1 VVPNLGSNVVTP
13 GNGSIPDLLQSYILD
28 MRGTGTALRIISSL
42 PLLVRAAPPTTPVT
56 QGIASP
62 GPPLKGVNA
71 LATTSIT
78 STTVT
83 GSIHT
88 SPSSQQ
94 PITTTNTF
102 DVLSFMT
109 SNTPYSTSSF
119 PSPAK
124 LTSATLAEHSPST
137 SLSISPIPMTS
148 GITNGWSS
156 DHRTLVI
163 VLSTVLG
170 FVGLA
175 LILGA
180 LFLLL
185 RYRRGQSPF
194 CHRGRDAINDDEILS
209 WRRNNFDHKRP
220 QPALLAT
227 GKTEMST
234 TRLGNPPTWRWATPP
249 TLGQTVLSPSS
260 EYPGSPSFLAKAPNA
275 RKGLTDETIPGADP
289 FVGTIKRQSSRLS
302 KPPPGH
308 TRSKSRRSSMSA
320 KSVGSFKWQN
330 RERISSD
337 SKVEDSNFS
346 WFDPEDESVVSQLR
360 TDRTS
365 SSNRTSVFDG
375 LAMGGLS
382 PRPQPRHDGAKLYIG
397 RAIG

>member
-1 VVPNLGSNVVTP
+1 MVPNLGSNVVT
-13 GNGSIPDLLQSYILD
+13 GSIPDPLQSYILD
-28 MRGTGTALRIISSL
+28 MRGTGTALVRIFSL
-42 PLLVRAAPPTTPVT
+42 PLLVRAAPPTSPVT
-56 QGIASP
+56 PSAASP
-62 GPPLKGVNA
+62 EPPLKGANS
-71 LATTSIT
+71 LATTSIP
-78 STTVT
+78 STTIT
-83 GSIHT
+83 ASIQIST
-88 SPSSQQ
+88 SSQQ
-94 PITTTNTF
+94 PITTTNTI

-109 SNTPYSTSSF
+109 SNTPFSTSSF
-119 PSPAK
+119 PSSAT
-124 LTSATLAEHSPST
+124 LTSATLAVQSSYT
-137 SLSISPIPMTS
+137 SVSISPIPMTS
-148 GITNGWSS
+148 GITNGGSL

-170 FVGLA
+170 FVGLV

-185 RYRRGQSPF
+185 RYRRGQLPF

-209 WRRNNFDHKRP
+209 WRRNNCDQKRP
-220 QPALLAT
+220 PPALLAT
-227 GKTEMST
+227 ENPEMNT
-234 TRLGNPPTWRWATPP
+234 ARLGNPPTWRWATPP
-249 TLGQTVLSPSS
+249 TPVQTVLSPSS

-302 KPPPGH
+302 KAPPGH

-320 KSVGSFKWQN
+320 KSVSSFKWQN

-382 PRPQPRHDGAKLYIG
+382 PRPQPRHDGAEMYIG

>member
-1 VVPNLGSNVVTP
+1 
-13 GNGSIPDLLQSYILD
+13 
-28 MRGTGTALRIISSL
+28 MRGTGTTLVRIFSL
-42 PLLVRAAPPTTPVT
+42 PLLVRAAPPAPPVT
-56 QGIASP
+56 PSATSP
-62 GPPLKGVNA
+62 GPPSKGANSPA
-71 LATTSIT
+71 TSPIASTTTTTSIHF
-78 STTVT
+78 ST
-83 GSIHT
+83 
-88 SPSSQQ
+88 SSQQ
-94 PITTTNTF
+94 LITTINTI

-109 SNTPYSTSSF
+109 SNTPDSISSF
-119 PSPAK
+119 PSSATP
-124 LTSATLAEHSPST
+124 TWATLAVHSPTT
-137 SLSISPIPMTS
+137 SPSISTIPMTS
-148 GITNGWSS
+148 SISNEGSS
-156 DHRTLVI
+156 DHRTLLI

-170 FVGLA
+170 FVGLV
-175 LILGA
+175 LILGS

-209 WRRNNFDHKRP
+209 WRRNNFDQKRP
-220 QPALLAT
+220 PPALLAT
-227 GKTEMST
+227 EKPEMST
-234 TRLGNPPTWRWATPP
+234 AKLGNPPTWRWVTPP
-249 TLGQTVLSPSS
+249 TPVQTVLSPSS

-275 RKGLTDETIPGADP
+275 RMGLTDETIPGADP

-330 RERISSD
+330 RERVSSD
-337 SKVEDSNFS
+337 SKAEGSNFS
-346 WFDPEDESVVSQLR
+346 WFDPEDESVVGQLR

-382 PRPQPRHDGAKLYIG
+382 PRPQPRPDGAEIYIG